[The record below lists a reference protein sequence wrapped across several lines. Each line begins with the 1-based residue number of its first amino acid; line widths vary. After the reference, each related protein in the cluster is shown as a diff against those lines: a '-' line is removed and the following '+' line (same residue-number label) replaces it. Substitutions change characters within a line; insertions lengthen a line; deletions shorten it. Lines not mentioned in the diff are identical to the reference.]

1 MPASRKTERPLPQ
14 KVDCVIFSARIQLFP
29 ALFLV
34 VIFSVYAIEARA
46 ADPAHPNDVAR
57 FLAGLEPASGS
68 PLSALAREPGWRQH
82 AKEMRSAW
90 RAIDGRQLSNI
101 KSWSRSKLR
110 KRSAT
115 MFYMFGGPD
124 FAHADAFYPHAS
136 TYVLSGLEPV
146 GRKPPVTTLR
156 GEQLTTA
163 LAALRG
169 SFTNFLKFGYFITSE
184 MNAQF
189 KAGRFTGTLPVLY
202 VMLAS
207 SGKTIHK
214 VEYVALSGGRAVQ
227 VRSGSAV
234 RITYSGRGGGQKT
247 LYYFQ
252 TNLADAGVAQSGFLR
267 FCARLGEG
275 DSLVKSAS
283 YLLHQGHFSRVR
295 TFLLKNSATIVQDDT
310 GIPFRYFDRSTWS
323 LRPYGQY
330 LGPIETFKHAYQ
342 EDLAQFFKSGGA
354 RAVRFGIGYRWHPT
368 RTNVLVAERN

>member
-1 MPASRKTERPLPQ
+1 MIQ
-14 KVDCVIFSARIQLFP
+14 KVNCVISSSRTQLFFTLIVM
-29 ALFLV
+29 LFV
-34 VIFSVYAIEARA
+34 SAGAATSRA
-46 ADPAHPNDVAR
+46 QDAVHPNDVAR
-57 FLAGLEPASGS
+57 FLAGLAPSSGS
-68 PLSALAREPGWRQH
+68 PLAALAREAGWKQH
-82 AKEMRSAW
+82 SREMRSAW

-101 KSWSRSKLR
+101 SSWSRSKLR

-146 GRKPPVTTLR
+146 GRKPPVTALQ
-156 GEQLTTA
+156 GEQLASA
-163 LAALRG
+163 LATLRG

-184 MNAQF
+184 MGAQF

-214 VEYVALSGGRAVQ
+214 VEHVALSGGRAVR

-234 RITYSGRGGGQKT
+234 RITFSGRGGGQKT

-252 TNLADAGVAQSGFLR
+252 TNLADAGVAQSGFLT

-283 YLLHQGHFSRVR
+283 YLLHLGHFSRVR
-295 TFLLKNSATIVQDDT
+295 AFLLKHSATIVQDDT
-310 GIPFRYFDRSTWS
+310 GIPFKYFKRSVWN
-323 LRPYGQY
+323 LRPYGKY
-330 LGPIETFKHAYQ
+330 LGPIEIFKHAYQ
-342 EDLAQFFKSGGA
+342 EDLAQFFKTGGA